1 MAEPLRVLIV
11 EDSEDDALLMVR
23 ELRRGGYAPVF
34 ERVDSAEAMAAAL
47 ERGPWDVVLADYAL
61 PRFSAPAALRLL
73 KARGVDLPFIIVSGT
88 IGEETAVAAMKA
100 GAHDY
105 LMKGHLAR
113 LVPAVQRELRDAADR
128 RRRAAV
134 EQALARQRDYTRLLI
149 EGTNALVVGLDP
161 AGRVTLFNRTAEA
174 VTGYRREQ
182 VVGQDWFELLVP
194 RSRYPGVWTALRA
207 LLADGHPGDLEH
219 PVVAADG
226 AERVIAWRYSVLRE
240 GAGPA
245 GLLAFGVDVTER
257 RRMEQER
264 LALERAARQSEKL
277 AALGT
282 LAAGLAHELNNP
294 IGIMSSRI
302 ELMLLD
308 AERSGLPAGV
318 REDLAVL
325 HRQAQRVAR
334 ITQGLLSF
342 ARQSTGERMPVELNH
357 VVEETLLLAEKD
369 MSKAGIRL
377 VVRLQPGLPPIR
389 GDANALQQVVL
400 NLLTNA
406 RDAVEGRGEIRIETR
421 MPAGRPEV
429 VELVVSDTGCGISP
443 EDLPRIFD
451 PFFST
456 KPRGT
461 GLGLSITHGIVREHG
476 GTIDVESAPG
486 RGTRFVLAFPVLHPG
501 GGSGP
506 LWGEDA
512 SPGVPS
518 PHREPGP
525 EV

>member
-1 MAEPLRVLIV
+1 MAEALRVLIV

-34 ERVDSAEAMAAAL
+34 ERVDTAEAMASAL

-61 PRFSAPAALRLL
+61 PHFSAPAALALL
-73 KARGVDLPFIIVSGT
+73 KARGLDVPFIIVSGT

-113 LVPAVQRELRDAADR
+113 LAPAVQRELREAGER
-128 RRRAAV
+128 RQRAAV
-134 EQALARQRDYTRLLI
+134 EQALARQRDYTRLLV
-149 EGTNALVVGLDP
+149 EGANALVVGLDA
-161 AGRVTLFNRTAEA
+161 AGRVTLFNRAAET
-174 VTGYRREQ
+174 VTGYRREE
-182 VVGQDWFELLVP
+182 VVGREWFDILVP
-194 RSRYPGVWTALRA
+194 RARYPGVWPALQA
-207 LLADGHPGDLEH
+207 LMADGRPGDLEH
-219 PVVAADG
+219 PIVAADG
-226 AERVIAWRYSVLRE
+226 TERLVAWRYSVLQE
-240 GAGPA
+240 DAVTA

-257 RRMEQER
+257 RRMEEER

-308 AERSGLPAGV
+308 AERAGLPAGV

-342 ARQSTGERMPVELNH
+342 ARQSSGERMPVDLNH
-357 VVEETLLLAEKD
+357 IVEETLLLAEKD
-369 MSKAGIRL
+369 MSKAGIRF

-389 GDANALQQVVL
+389 GDANTLQQVVL

-406 RDAVEGRGEIRIETR
+406 RDAIEGRGEIRIETR
-421 MPAGRPEV
+421 TPAERPGV
-429 VELVVSDTGCGISP
+429 VELVVADTGHGIRP

-461 GLGLSITHGIVREHG
+461 GLGLSITHGIVREHE
-476 GTIDVESAPG
+476 GTIDVESTPG
-486 RGTRFVLAFPVLHPG
+486 RGTRFVLAFPVLLAAPERD
-501 GGSGP
+501 
-506 LWGEDA
+506 WGA
-512 SPGVPS
+512 GAPSGVPS
-518 PHREPGP
+518 PHPDPGP
-525 EV
+525 ER

>member
-1 MAEPLRVLIV
+1 MAEALRVLIV

-34 ERVDSAEAMAAAL
+34 ERVDTAEAMAAAL
-47 ERGPWDVVLADYAL
+47 EREPWDAVLADYAL

-73 KARGVDLPFIIVSGT
+73 KARGLDLPFIIVSGT

-105 LMKGHLAR
+105 LMKGNLAR
-113 LVPAVQRELRDAADR
+113 LVPAIQRELREAAAR
-128 RRRAAV
+128 RQRALV
-134 EQALARQRDYTRLLI
+134 EQALARERDYTRLLI
-149 EGTNALVVGLDP
+149 EGANALVVGLDV
-161 AGRVTLFNRTAEA
+161 AGRVTLLNRTAEV
-174 VTGYRREQ
+174 VTGFRRED
-182 VVGQDWFELLVP
+182 VLGRDWFEVGVP
-194 RSRYPGVWTALRA
+194 RARYPGVWPALQA
-207 LLADGHPGDLEH
+207 LLADGCPGDLEH
-219 PVVAADG
+219 PVVTADG
-226 AERVIAWRYSVLRE
+226 AERLVAWRYSVLRDDLTAT
-240 GAGPA
+240 GW
-245 GLLAFGVDVTER
+245 LAFGVDVTER
-257 RRMEQER
+257 RRMEEER

-308 AERSGLPAGV
+308 AERTGLPAAV
-318 REDLAVL
+318 REDLVVL
-325 HRQAQRVAR
+325 HRQAQRVVR

-342 ARQSTGERMPVELNH
+342 ARQSSGERMPVDLNH
-357 VVEETLLLAEKD
+357 IVEETLLLAEKE
-369 MSKAGIRL
+369 MSKSGIRF
-377 VVRLQPGLPPIR
+377 VTRLQPGLPPVR
-389 GDANALQQVVL
+389 GDANSLQQVVL

-406 RDAVEGRGEIRIETR
+406 RDAIEGRGEIRIETR
-421 MPAGRPEV
+421 LLPERPGV
-429 VELVVSDTGCGISP
+429 VELVVADTGRGIRP

-476 GTIDVESAPG
+476 GTIDVHSTPA
-486 RGTRFVLAFPVLHPG
+486 RGTRFVLTFPVLAATAPQGWG
-501 GGSGP
+501 G
-506 LWGEDA
+506 DA
-512 SPGVPS
+512 PSEVPS
-518 PHREPGP
+518 PRPGP
-525 EV
+525 DAGR